1 MVKFKQR
8 AFLKYNSPKLGTC
21 KRRGIDFAI
30 IQLDTEAEDGID
42 SGDLH
47 ITKGDYIQFPAMGE
61 AMELLRQSRA
71 MNRILRP
78 ASKFNHKPI
87 NENLQSFI
95 FDPKYAG

>member
-47 ITKGDYIQFPAMGE
+47 ITKGDTYNS
-61 AMELLRQSRA
+61 LRWARQWNCFVRA
-71 MNRILRP
+71 V
-78 ASKFNHKPI
+78 
-87 NENLQSFI
+87 Q
-95 FDPKYAG
+95 